1 MVKIPMVARWPGHIP
16 SGRRSAAMQTLVDF
30 APTVLSACGIEVPR
44 SMTGVDQLEVWC
56 DEADRARDHVL
67 VENRHQPTTLH
78 VKTYVDERYK
88 ITVYYGREYGELFD
102 LEEDPGEIHNLW
114 DDPAHADLKAELVMK
129 LLQAELEKEPLP
141 MPRIAVA

>member
-1 MVKIPMVARWPGHIP
+1 
-16 SGRRSAAMQTLVDF
+16 
-30 APTVLSACGIEVPR
+30 
-44 SMTGVDQLEVWC
+44 MTGVDQLEVWC

-88 ITVYYGREYGELFD
+88 ITVYYRREYGELFD

-114 DDPAHADLKAELVMK
+114 DDPDAADLKAELVMK
-129 LLQAELEKEPLP
+129 LLQAELGKEPLP
-141 MPRIAVA
+141 MPRIAAA